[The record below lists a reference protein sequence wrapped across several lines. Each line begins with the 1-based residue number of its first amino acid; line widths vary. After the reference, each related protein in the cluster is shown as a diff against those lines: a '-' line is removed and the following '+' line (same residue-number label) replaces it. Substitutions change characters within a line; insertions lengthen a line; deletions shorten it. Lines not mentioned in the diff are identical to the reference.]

1 MASRNLKGKTAY
13 DITLVLGSGQ
23 VEAPPLSGVNP
34 YARKE
39 VFTMED
45 NGSCQLSNVTMN
57 CHSGTHLDS
66 PAHFIRGGKTIDQY
80 PVQRFIVPAMV
91 VEIVDKEVIRP
102 QELKDVRINAGD
114 ALLFKT
120 ANSRR
125 GLPEPNAPWWDKWVY
140 MSPEAADFCVEKEIS
155 LVGIDTFMPESPSS
169 TLEETPI
176 HKKLFRRDIL
186 VLENIVLRDVPA
198 GEYTLLCLPLRMR
211 GAEASPV
218 RAVLMPRGNPNP

>member
-1 MASRNLKGKTAY
+1 MESRSPGNGTIY
-13 DITLVLGSGQ
+13 DVSLVLGGGQ
-23 VEAPPLSGVNP
+23 IEAPPLPGVSQFVREELFSMAKDGP
-34 YARKE
+34 
-39 VFTMED
+39 
-45 NGSCQLSNVTMN
+45 CQLSNLTMN

-66 PAHFIRGGKTIDQY
+66 PAHFIRDGKTIDQY
-80 PVQRFIVPAMV
+80 PVRRFVVPAIV
-91 VEIVDKEVIRP
+91 IEIEDKEVIRP
-102 QELKDVRINAGD
+102 RELKNLTIREGD

-120 ANSRR
+120 ANSGR

-140 MSPEAADFCVEKEIS
+140 MSPEAADFCVERKIS

-176 HKKLFRRDIL
+176 HKKLFRNDIL

-198 GEYTLLCLPLRMR
+198 GEYTLLCLPLRMK

-218 RAVLMPRGNPNP
+218 RAVLMPRGNPGL